1 MQVRTSL
8 PMEREPCVLALGN
21 FDGVHLGHRRL
32 LEHGIEQAVR
42 LGVGLDVLI
51 FEPHPLKVLF
61 PERGVK
67 LLSTTQERLLYMEE
81 IGVRTVY
88 HLPFTME
95 MANTSPE
102 QFVEKILL
110 PLGVIHVV
118 VGFNYSF
125 GAQGKGNSELIQAL
139 GQKHGFGVSVL
150 QAQTLGGR
158 VISSSSI
165 RKALQLGD
173 IQLASSLL
181 GHLPCLRGTVI
192 HGEERG
198 RMLGYPTANILT
210 SDDFLIP
217 KRGVYAVWSTIDEK
231 RVLGMMN
238 IGMKPTFHE
247 VYDTVVE
254 VHFFDFEGDLYGKE
268 ITVCIEERLRDERK
282 FNGVNELLTQL
293 ERDCSNA
300 KGVLDK
306 IQDRQDSNKALLQT
320 NFTNQ

>member
-1 MQVRTSL
+1 VQVRTSL
-8 PMEREPCVLALGN
+8 SMEREPCVLALGN

-32 LEHGIEQAVR
+32 LEHGLEQAVR

-81 IGVRTVY
+81 IGVRIVY
-88 HLPFTME
+88 HLPFTLE

-102 QFVEKILL
+102 QFVEEILL

-125 GAQGKGNSELIQAL
+125 GAQGKGNPELIQAL
-139 GQKHGFGVSVL
+139 GQKHGFGASVL
-150 QAQTLGGR
+150 QAQTMGGR

-165 RKALQLGD
+165 RKALLQGD
-173 IQLASSLL
+173 IKLASSLM
-181 GHLPCLRGTVI
+181 GHLPCLRGTVV

-198 RMLGYPTANILT
+198 RQLGYPTANILT
-210 SDDFLIP
+210 SEDFLIP
-217 KRGVYAVWSTIDEK
+217 KRGVYAVWSSIDGK

-247 VYDTVVE
+247 MYDTVVE
-254 VHFFDFEGDLYGKE
+254 VHFLDFDGDLYGRE
-268 ITVCIEERLRDERK
+268 ITVFIEERLRDERK
-282 FNGVNELLTQL
+282 FNGVNQLLVQL
-293 ERDCSNA
+293 EKDCANA
-300 KGVLDK
+300 KCVLK
-306 IQDRQDSNKALLQT
+306 L
-320 NFTNQ
+320 

>member
-8 PMEREPCVLALGN
+8 PIEREPCILALGN
-21 FDGVHLGHRRL
+21 FDGVHIGHRRL
-32 LEHGIEQAVR
+32 LEHGLEQAKR

-67 LLSTTQERLLYMEE
+67 LLSTTKERLLYMEE
-81 IGVRTVY
+81 IGVRNVY

-102 QFVEKILL
+102 HFVEKILL

-125 GAQGKGNSELIQAL
+125 GAQGKGNPELLQAL
-139 GQKHGFGVSVL
+139 GQQHGFGVSVL
-150 QAQTLGGR
+150 QAQTMGGR

-165 RKALQLGD
+165 RKALLQGD
-173 IQLASSLL
+173 IRLASSLL
-181 GHLPCLRGTVI
+181 GRLPCLRGTVI

-198 RMLGYPTANILT
+198 RLLGYPTANILT
-210 SDDFLIP
+210 SEDFLIP
-217 KRGVYAVWSTIDEK
+217 KRGVYAVWSSIDGT
-231 RVLGMMN
+231 RILGMMN

-247 VYDTVVE
+247 MYDTVVE
-254 VHFFDFEGDLYGKE
+254 VHFFNYDGDLYGRE
-268 ITVCIEERLRDERK
+268 ITVMLEERLRDERK
-282 FNGVNELLTQL
+282 FNGVNELLAQL
-293 ERDCSNA
+293 EKDCSNA
-300 KGVLDK
+300 KSTLE
-306 IQDRQDSNKALLQT
+306 LC
-320 NFTNQ
+320 NFTKP

>member
-8 PMEREPCVLALGN
+8 SMEREPCVLALGN

-32 LEHGIEQAVR
+32 LEHGFEQAVR

-81 IGVRTVY
+81 IGVRNVY
-88 HLPFTME
+88 LLPFTME

-102 QFVEKILL
+102 EFVEKILL

-125 GAQGKGNSELIQAL
+125 GAQGKGNPELLQAL
-139 GQKHGFGVSVL
+139 GQKHGFGASVL
-150 QAQTLGGR
+150 QAQTMGGR

-165 RKALQLGD
+165 RKALLQGD
-173 IQLASSLL
+173 IKSASSLL
-181 GHLPCLRGTVI
+181 GHLPCLRGTVV

-198 RMLGYPTANILT
+198 RQLGYPTANILT
-210 SDDFLIP
+210 AEEFLIP
-217 KRGVYAVWSTIDEK
+217 KRGVYAVWSSIEGK
-231 RVLGMMN
+231 HVSGMMN

-247 VYDTVVE
+247 MYDTVVE

-268 ITVCIEERLRDERK
+268 ITVFIVERLREERK
-282 FNGVNELLTQL
+282 FNGVNELLAQL
-293 ERDCSNA
+293 EKDCSNA
-300 KGVLDK
+300 KGVL
-306 IQDRQDSNKALLQT
+306 QLRT
-320 NFTNQ
+320 N

>member
-8 PMEREPCVLALGN
+8 PLKREPCVLALGN

-32 LEHGIEQAVR
+32 LEHGLEQAVR
-42 LGVGLDVLI
+42 LGVGLDVLV

-67 LLSTTQERLLYMEE
+67 LLSTTQERLHYMEE

-102 QFVEKILL
+102 LFVEKILL

-125 GAQGKGNSELIQAL
+125 GAQGKGNPELLQTL

-150 QAQTLGGR
+150 QAQTMDGR

-165 RKALQLGD
+165 RKALLQGD
-173 IQLASSLL
+173 IKSAGSLL
-181 GHLPCLRGTVI
+181 GRLPCLRGKVI

-198 RMLGYPTANILT
+198 RLLGYPTANIQT
-210 SDDFLIP
+210 KEDFLIP
-217 KRGVYAVWSTIDEK
+217 KRGVYAVWSFIDEK

-247 VYDTVVE
+247 MYDTVVE

-268 ITVCIEERLRDERK
+268 ITVFIEARLRDERK
-282 FNGVNELLTQL
+282 FGGINELLIQL
-293 ERDCSNA
+293 ERDCLNA
-300 KGVLDK
+300 KVALDEG
-306 IQDRQDSNKALLQT
+306 T
-320 NFTNQ
+320 NFTK